1 MPYDVMGPEWIKMWN
16 VMGLPAL
23 WFTHLLLN
31 KINNILADDN
41 FGCIYLN
48 ENDRILIRI
57 SLKFVLSGPIDNP
70 PKLVQ
75 VMAWRQTGDKP

>member
-1 MPYDVMGPEWIKMWN
+1 MRYDVMGPEWIKLWN

-23 WFTHLLLN
+23 WFTHLLLD
-31 KINNILADDN
+31 KMDDILADDN

-57 SLKFVLSGPIDNP
+57 SLKFVLSSPIDNLL
-70 PKLVQ
+70 KLVQ
-75 VMAWRQTGDKP
+75 